1 MKNRVVIQGISPR
14 IEGGR
19 FAVKAVVGDDVVVRA
34 DILREGHDLL
44 QAAIRFRGP
53 GDDRW
58 HEAPLRLDANDRW
71 YGAFRVDR
79 MGPWRYG
86 VSAWTDHYGTW
97 LDGTR
102 KKLQAGQL
110 DRPAGGQDPTAQ
122 GATGDAPAREA
133 EVAFADGAA
142 LLERRMPRLRRA
154 VKELLAETIAA
165 LRSDAEPHAK
175 LAAAE
180 DPDLLALLERHPE
193 RTDRT
198 LSRPDLPL
206 WVDRERARFSA
217 WYELFP
223 RSYGATETTS
233 GTFADAAKRLP
244 AIADMGFDV
253 VYLPPIHP
261 IGRTNRKG
269 TGGPHDL
276 DPTPDAPGVPW
287 AIGGPEGGH
296 MSVHPDLGTI
306 ADFDAFVADAK
317 ALGME
322 VALDYA
328 IQCSPDHPWVHE
340 HPEWFKHRS
349 DGTIAYAENPPKK
362 YQDIYPIDFDTPDI
376 AGLTAAL
383 KEVVDFWISHGVKV
397 FRVDNPHTKA
407 LPFWEWLIAGIHAEH
422 PDVIFLA
429 EAFTRPKM
437 MQTLAKLGFSQSY
450 TYFTWRNYKH
460 ELIAYVT
467 ELAHGEMA
475 DYYRPNF
482 WPNTPDILH
491 EYLQHGGRPAF
502 KVRLVLAALLSPS
515 WGMYS
520 GYELVENVPLHAGSE
535 EYHESEKYRY
545 RPRDWDQPHS
555 LQPDI
560 TRINAIRRRYRA
572 FHELRNVWF
581 HHIGNDQL
589 LCFSKVAPN
598 RTEAMLVI
606 VNLDPHHA
614 QEGTTWLDMWQL
626 GLEHAGP
633 FEAYDLLTDTSYI
646 WHGPENY
653 VRLDPAYEVAHV
665 FALRSL

>member
-1 MKNRVVIQGISPR
+1 MLPSTRGTAVRNRVVIQQIAPS
-14 IEGGR
+14 IEAGR
-19 FAVKAVVGDDVVVRA
+19 FAAKAVVGDEVVVGA
-34 DILREGHDLL
+34 DILREGHELL
-44 QAAIRFRGP
+44 SATIRYRGP
-53 GDDRW
+53 GDTGW
-58 HEAPLRLDANDRW
+58 QETPMRLDTNDRW
-71 YGAFRVDR
+71 YGAFPVDR
-79 MGPWRYG
+79 MGPWRYS
-86 VSAWTDHYGTW
+86 VTAWTDHYDTW

-102 KKLQAGQL
+102 KKVDAGQQDL
-110 DRPAGGQDPTAQ
+110 DM
-122 GATGDAPAREA
+122 E
-133 EVAFADGAA
+133 FADGAL
-142 LLERRMPRLRRA
+142 LLERRQRRLNRA
-154 VKELLAETIAA
+154 LKEVIGETIAV
-165 LRSDAEPHAK
+165 LRGDAEPHVK
-175 LAAAE
+175 LTAAQ

-193 RTDRT
+193 RLDRT
-198 LSRPDLPL
+198 ISRPDLPL
-206 WVDRERARFSA
+206 WVDRERGRFSA

-244 AIADMGFDV
+244 AIADMGFDI

-287 AIGGPEGGH
+287 AIGSAQGGH

-306 ADFDAFVADAK
+306 DDFDHFVAEARS
-317 ALGME
+317 LGME
-322 VALDYA
+322 VALDFA
-328 IQCSPDHPWVHE
+328 IQCAPDHPWVTE
-340 HPEWFKHRS
+340 HPQWFRHRA
-349 DGTIAYAENPPKK
+349 DGSIAYAENPPKK

-376 AGLTAAL
+376 DGLIHAL
-383 KEVVDFWISHGVKV
+383 KEVVDFWISHDVKV

-407 LPFWEWLIAGIHAEH
+407 LPFWEWLIAEVHAEH

-437 MQTLAKLGFSQSY
+437 MQTLAKLGFTQSY

-460 ELIAYVT
+460 EIVEYLT
-467 ELAHGEMA
+467 ELTRTDMA

-491 EYLQHGGRPAF
+491 EYLQRGGRPAF

-520 GYELVENVPLHAGSE
+520 GYELVENIPLHEGSE

-545 RPRDWDQPHS
+545 KSRDWNQPQS
-555 LQPDI
+555 LAPDI
-560 TRINAIRRRYRA
+560 TRINQIRRRLPA
-572 FHELRNVWF
+572 FRLLRNLWF

-589 LCFSKVAPN
+589 LCFSKVGPN
-598 RTEAMLVI
+598 RTGAVLVI
-606 VNLDPHHA
+606 VNLDPFHA
-614 QEGTTWLDMWQL
+614 QEAATWLDLWQL

-633 FEAYDLLTDTSYI
+633 FEAYDLLTDTSFI
-646 WHGPENY
+646 WHGPQNY
-653 VRLDPAYEVAHV
+653 VRLDPAHEPAHV
-665 FALRSL
+665 LALRAL